1 MFCPKCGANNPDN
14 ATFCAGCGTPL
25 SAQRQVV
32 PTPVTPK
39 PQKSRRSSGLPIV
52 ICIIAAVVVVLA
64 LAVFAISKIFFGT
77 HSFRGEIGFSNDGAL
92 ITASVSDDEITLIFS
107 DRNEQGSVTVNVP
120 VKSVEVGET
129 ASVYTFEG
137 LTWDDAKAR
146 GTARNGYNDGR
157 DQQPDLELSGQ
168 ITIPN
173 SAIKGGAA
181 GKWGIEVEIDNI
193 GSYYSYDEG
202 ETVSEGWSIWAQVD
216 EDEES
221 VQIYYPQYAPEI
233 ELDGSDGEYE
243 VSYDGDVL
251 GEINVM
257 PE

>member
-1 MFCPKCGANNPDN
+1 MFCPKCGANNPEN
-14 ATFCAGCGTPL
+14 ATFCARCGTPL
-25 SAQRQVV
+25 SAQRQVG
-32 PTPVTPK
+32 PTPVAPK
-39 PQKSRRSSGLPIV
+39 PQNTRRSSGLPIV
-52 ICIIAAVVVVLA
+52 ICIIAAVVVVIA
-64 LAVFAISKIFFGT
+64 LAVFAISKIFFGS

-107 DRNEQGSVTVNVP
+107 DRDEEGTVTVNVP
-120 VKSVEVGET
+120 VKSVDVGDT

-137 LTWDDAKAR
+137 LTWDDVKAS
-146 GTARNGYNDGR
+146 GTARSRYNDYR
-157 DQQPDLELSGQ
+157 DQQPDLELSGR

-173 SAIKGGAA
+173 SATKGGAA

-243 VSYDGDVL
+243 VSYDGSVL
-251 GEINVM
+251 GEINVV

>member
-1 MFCPKCGANNPDN
+1 MRHPALCSETGSSDSRRHKAP
-14 ATFCAGCGTPL
+14 
-25 SAQRQVV
+25 
-32 PTPVTPK
+32 
-39 PQKSRRSSGLPIV
+39 KSRRSSGLPIV

-64 LAVFAISKIFFGT
+64 LAVFAISKICFGT
-77 HSFRGEIGFSNDGAL
+77 HSFRGEIGFSNDRAL

-107 DRNEQGSVTVNVP
+107 DRDEQGSVTVNVP

-146 GTARNGYNDGR
+146 GTARNGFNDGR

-173 SAIKGGAA
+173 SAAKGGAA

-243 VSYDGDVL
+243 VSYDGNVL